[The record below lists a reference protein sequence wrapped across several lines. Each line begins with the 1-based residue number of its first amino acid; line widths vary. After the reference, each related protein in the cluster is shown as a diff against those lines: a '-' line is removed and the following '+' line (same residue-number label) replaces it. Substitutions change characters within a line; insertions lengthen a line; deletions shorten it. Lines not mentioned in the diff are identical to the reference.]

1 MYIPSFFGGCRWMQG
16 FGVHVMT
23 AICRVTVLLCMAVFR
38 QCIMDGAVLWLAVH
52 AVYVVM

>member
-1 MYIPSFFGGCRWMQG
+1 MQG